1 MGYQQRYQ
9 QPSSQCLTF
18 LSSMTLFCSGSQA
31 LWLCAVRLCCGSTRT
46 VLVALIQLYTALWY
60 ADMGHLT
67 VMVIFSG
74 SDCST
79 SFTCDTQE

>member
-1 MGYQQRYQ
+1 
-9 QPSSQCLTF
+9 
-18 LSSMTLFCSGSQA
+18 
-31 LWLCAVRLCCGSTRT
+31 
-46 VLVALIQLYTALWY
+46 
-60 ADMGHLT
+60 MGHLT